1 MAVPSDKWTYVF
13 DPGANLVPSL
23 GPYASAIEQ
32 AIILA
37 TPNAN
42 RGMVIWNASVPQV
55 TGQPTGYPTNWYAF
69 QARCLWIDP
78 DGNARYYNG
87 SVWNHVV
94 ARPGVNSISNTMVVN
109 GTLTISKFSSSGG
122 SSGNI
127 IRVAALGGFEFVTP
141 IAAINANEL
150 PINRIFSPASGTQL
164 FRSINGVKDWATFD
178 SALIVGALA
187 DNVVGVNKLLRGAA
201 LQVPMVA
208 ADGNSVAW
216 TSVLT
221 GVADGSI
228 GLSKLVNSVGDA
240 GKYLKYDATGKVI
253 AADSGVL
260 GTNAA
265 LANSDKIV
273 AITTAGTIKNATF
286 GKYDSGLVA
295 LVAGTATYDGLHGLG
310 VTPSI
315 AQAYLECIAD
325 EHGYVAGDRIDLSYV
340 YGEFGSDQRTALQL
354 SVNTTKW
361 TLVLVNNAIATLTGI
376 RIYVRTTGAQQDIN
390 PARWRL
396 RVILH
401 AF

>member
-1 MAVPSDKWTYVF
+1 MSVPSDKWTYVF

-32 AIILA
+32 AITLA

-69 QARCLWIDP
+69 QARCLWIDL

-87 SVWNHVV
+87 SVWNHVI
-94 ARPGVNSISNTMVVN
+94 ARPGVNSISSTMVVN
-109 GTLTISKFSSSGG
+109 GALPITKLNSTGG

-178 SALIVGALA
+178 SALIVGALS

-216 TSVLT
+216 SSVIS
-221 GVADGSI
+221 GVPDGAI
-228 GLSKLVNSVGDA
+228 GLGKLATSVGDA
-240 GKYLKYDATGKVI
+240 GKYLKYDAVGKII
-253 AADSGVL
+253 AADSGVV
-260 GTNAA
+260 GTNAP

-295 LVAGTATYDGLHGLG
+295 FTGAGYYEGTHNLG

-315 AQAYLECIAD
+315 AQAWLECVTP
-325 EHGYVAGDRIDLSYV
+325 ERGYASGDRIAL
-340 YGEFGSDQRTALQL
+340 YGFDYQSGNDQRPHFQFM
-354 SVNTTKW
+354 VNGTKW
-361 TLVLVNNAIATLTGI
+361 SIAVLITDHTLSTMLL
-376 RIYVRTTGAQQDIN
+376 YERTNGDDHLITVAN
-390 PARWRL
+390 WRL

-401 AF
+401 NF

>member
-32 AIILA
+32 AITLA

-55 TGQPTGYPTNWYAF
+55 TGQPTGYPTDWYAF
-69 QARCLWIDP
+69 QARCLWIDL

-87 SVWNHVV
+87 SVWNHVI
-94 ARPGVNSISNTMVVN
+94 ARPGVNSISSTMVVN
-109 GTLTISKFSSSGG
+109 GALPITKLNSTGG

-178 SALIVGALA
+178 SALIVGVLS
-187 DNVVGVNKLLRGAA
+187 DNVIGVNKLLRGAA

-216 TSVLT
+216 SSVIS
-221 GVADGSI
+221 GVPDGAI
-228 GLSKLVNSVGDA
+228 GLGKLATSVGDA
-240 GKYLKYDATGKVI
+240 GKYLKYDAVGKII
-253 AADSGVL
+253 AADSGVT
-260 GTNAA
+260 GTNAP

-295 LVAGTATYDGLHGLG
+295 LVAGTATYEGTHGLG
-310 VTPSI
+310 VLPSI
-315 AQAYLECIAD
+315 AQAYLECIVD
-325 EHGYVAGDRIDLSYV
+325 EHGYVAGDRVDLSYII
-340 YGEFGSDQRTALQL
+340 YDSGGDQRPALQL
-354 SVNTTKW
+354 SVNATKW
-361 TLVLVNNAIATLTGI
+361 TLVLISSAIATLGNI
-376 RIYVRTTGAQQDIN
+376 FIYVRSTGASQAIN

-401 AF
+401 NF

>member
-109 GTLTISKFSSSGG
+109 GTLTISKLNSTGG
-122 SSGNI
+122 SAGNI

-216 TSVLT
+216 TSVLA
-221 GVADGSI
+221 GIADNAI
-228 GLSKLVNSVGDA
+228 PLTKIAKSVGDA
-240 GKYLKYDATGKVI
+240 GKYLRYAPDGTLTA
-253 AADSGVL
+253 GVPV
-260 GTNAA
+260 TETR
-265 LANSDKIV
+265 STKE
-273 AITTAGTIKNATF
+273 ITTLPSQGSSSTITHGLTGVPQIVCGYMVCVTADAGYSVGDVVPIHQITLDFNQTGDIPPDGATAYQF
-286 GKYDSGLVA
+286 SFDDTSLYLTRTASAANA
-295 LVAGTATYDGLHGLG
+295 LV
-310 VTPSI
+310 
-315 AQAYLECIAD
+315 
-325 EHGYVAGDRIDLSYV
+325 V
-340 YGEFGSDQRTALQL
+340 Y
-354 SVNTTKW
+354 NK
-361 TLVLVNNAIATLTGI
+361 
-376 RIYVRTTGAQQDIN
+376 TTGANHTFI
-390 PARWRL
+390 PANWKFRFTAL
-396 RVILH
+396 LYP
-401 AF
+401 